1 MSDHIRY
8 KGRFIKKK
16 VLDKKIKIKNALQKK
31 RKGNDLS
38 TNSSEPNLYEGNRVV
53 NLKFLGEK
61 LKCVKCFEVLCLNN
75 IVHEQHLGLN
85 SILKVKCEKCD
96 TLSIVP
102 TSKTHSTAG
111 NKSKHCDINTGV
123 VLGAVHAGYGCS
135 GLNKILA
142 CANIPTISP
151 QLFKRYEREVGP
163 AIEKAAKESCKRAAK
178 EERQLV
184 NENIDKLCD
193 LL

>member
-1 MSDHIRY
+1 MKYNSVWKCGNGDLL
-8 KGRFIKKK
+8 KK
-16 VLDKKIKIKNALQKK
+16 VLDKKIKIKNALQEK
-31 RKGNDLS
+31 RKGNDSS
-38 TNSSEPNLYEGNRVV
+38 TNTSKTNLCEGNRVV
-53 NLKFLGEK
+53 DLKFLGEK

-96 TLSIVP
+96 TISIVP
-102 TSKTHSTAG
+102 TSKAHNTAD
-111 NKSKHCDINTGV
+111 NKSKHSDINTGV

-142 CANIPTISP
+142 CANISTISP

-163 AIEKAAKESCKRAAK
+163 AIEEAAKESCKRAAK
-178 EERQLV
+178 KELPTT
-184 NENIDKLCD
+184 
-193 LL
+193 

>member
-1 MSDHIRY
+1 MGDRMRY

-16 VLDKKIKIKNALQKK
+16 VLDKKIKIKNGLQEK

-38 TNSSEPNLYEGNRVV
+38 TNNKPNLSEGFRVV
-53 NLKFLGEK
+53 DLKLLAEK
-61 LKCVKCFEVLCLNN
+61 LKCVKCFEVLCLDN
-75 IVHEQHLGLN
+75 IVHEQNLGLN
-85 SILKVKCEKCD
+85 SILKVKCTKCD
-96 TLSIVP
+96 IITIVR
-102 TSKTHSTAG
+102 TSKTHRTG
-111 NKSKHCDINTGV
+111 DNKSNHSDINT
-123 VLGAVHAGYGCS
+123 GAVHAGYGCT

-163 AIEKAAKESCKRAAK
+163 AIEEAAKESCKRAAK
-178 EERQLV
+178 EEQQLV
-184 NENIDKLCD
+184 NENIDKLCE

>member
-1 MSDHIRY
+1 MSDHI
-8 KGRFIKKK
+8 
-16 VLDKKIKIKNALQKK
+16 QK
-31 RKGNDLS
+31 RKGNDSS
-38 TNSSEPNLYEGNRVV
+38 TNTSKTNLCEGNRVV
-53 NLKFLGEK
+53 DLKFLGEK

-96 TLSIVP
+96 TISIVP
-102 TSKTHSTAG
+102 TSKAHNTAD
-111 NKSKHCDINTGV
+111 NKSKHSDINTGV

-142 CANIPTISP
+142 CANISTISP

-163 AIEKAAKESCKRAAK
+163 AIEEAAKESCKRAAK
-178 EERQLV
+178 KELPTT
-184 NENIDKLCD
+184 
-193 LL
+193 